1 MQPINR
7 ELNIYLAED
16 DEADCLLLKAIDEL
30 PVKVKLTIVRD
41 GQQLVE
47 LLTQVNTLP
56 VVFLDLNMPCKMGLP
71 H

>member
-1 MQPINR
+1 LPSFK
-7 ELNIYLAED
+7 E
-16 DEADCLLLKAIDEL
+16 AIDEL

-47 LLTQVNTLP
+47 LLTQEVNTLP
-56 VVFLDLNMPCKMGLP
+56 VVFLDLNMPCKMDLP

>member
-30 PVKVKLTIVRD
+30 P
-41 GQQLVE
+41 
-47 LLTQVNTLP
+47 
-56 VVFLDLNMPCKMGLP
+56 
-71 H
+71 

>member
-1 MQPINR
+1 LPSFK
-7 ELNIYLAED
+7 E
-16 DEADCLLLKAIDEL
+16 AIDEL

-47 LLTQVNTLP
+47 LLTQEVNTLP
-56 VVFLDLNMPCKMGLP
+56 DVLFLDLNMPCKMDLP